1 MELFQAENFIETNN
15 ENYKA
20 IEDVAKELGIIK

>member
-1 MELFQAENFIETNN
+1 MELFQSENFIETKN

-20 IEDVAKELGIIK
+20 IEDVAKELGNY